1 MGWAFGSDEATN
13 ILLENLETE
22 DGPINKEFSDML
34 PSSPLQQPPAA
45 ANISRQSPAAASI
58 SRQPPA
64 PANISRQPP
73 APANISRQSPAP
85 ANISRQ
91 PSGEL
96 TLPRQPSGEVTL
108 PQKPS
113 GQVATMSKPQKFGKE
128 EIAELK
134 STMEAEIE
142 KVTPELAKSLS
153 EATNLLAMKKSD
165 KTKIIDF
172 FITVLMKTTT

>member
-45 ANISRQSPAAASI
+45 ANISRQSPAAAS
-58 SRQPPA
+58 
-64 PANISRQPP
+64 ISRQPP

>member
-45 ANISRQSPAAASI
+45 ANISRQSPAAAS
-58 SRQPPA
+58 
-64 PANISRQPP
+64 ISRQPP

-142 KVTPELAKSLS
+142 KITPELAKSLS